1 MSESWISK
9 KREEAK
15 KYYDKI
21 EKYPFFKFEPNVD
34 YDVTLT
40 DAEPETVVNKYGK
53 KQDVFTIIYK
63 GQKYR
68 LSVTQFTSFWNA
80 IIDAIDKKQYDV
92 VITKFQKDD
101 KSMPKYHLRVKQ

>member
-1 MSESWISK
+1 MSEWI
-9 KREEAK
+9 AK
-15 KYYDKI
+15 KKQEAQKHYDETK
-21 EKYPFFKFEPNVD
+21 KYPFFKMDANVD
-34 YDVTLT
+34 YDITLT
-40 DAEPETVVNKYGK
+40 DEEPETVLNKYGK